1 MTTTP
6 ERNPDIKLD
15 KEEIPSGLQ
24 LIEGKNMMQIARSKS
39 IPFGVGTRVDGTGR
53 TQRRVT
59 VGLIIRNADSVRFF
73 EALAS
78 KNERLAKSKP

>member
-1 MTTTP
+1 MTP
-6 ERNPDIKLD
+6 ERNPDIQLD

-59 VGLIIRNADSVRFF
+59 VALSSEMPIPPDSVRH
-73 EALAS
+73 
-78 KNERLAKSKP
+78 